1 MYRDC
6 TLKARFSDGC
16 REIEPVFKNAE
27 ASDNTLRLIFS
38 DRSYPLEIILN
49 YSVSDEDDIVT
60 KYITVRNVGDGDRYN
75 IRQAFQCGIF
85 LTDREAIH
93 LFEYQRSMG
102 RRMLAHPNRSRR
114 RRACL

>member
-60 KYITVRNVGDGDRYN
+60 KYITVRNV
-75 IRQAFQCGIF
+75 
-85 LTDREAIH
+85 
-93 LFEYQRSMG
+93 
-102 RRMLAHPNRSRR
+102 
-114 RRACL
+114 